1 MSGDGTGQLRE
12 VRTLPTVGERQHV
25 GEILAHVAGENYD
38 EVVVLGFKDG
48 RTYLNHSRIANEVL
62 LIGAIEVM
70 KLRMI
75 TKGEL

>member
-1 MSGDGTGQLRE
+1 MSSDGTGKFYR
-12 VRTLPTVGERQHV
+12 VHTLPTTGERQHV

-38 EVVVLGFKDG
+38 EIVVLGFKDG

-75 TKGEL
+75 TKGE